1 MRVTFGRNQTSK
13 VRSQATLRSLN
24 TSEVAVPAPAPAT
37 LQLVLPPAAATASA
51 PSHGC
56 CIRGSPRGCHVSWAG
71 RWVQLSPGLCKH
83 HHHGRLPVSLLPDCA
98 SSAPATAAEGH
109 HEGGYKST
117 FLDGELLRLEPES
130 LGWPC
135 THGGGASDEV
145 PVSGRYLRT
154 RNPCSR
160 SSASCARRA
169 FD

>member
-13 VRSQATLRSLN
+13 VRSQATLRLN
-24 TSEVAVPAPAPAT
+24 SSEVAVPAPEPAT
-37 LQLVLPPAAATASA
+37 RQLVLPPAAATASA

>member
-1 MRVTFGRNQTSK
+1 LNFSGVGEKTLQISKITSNFEIFEH
-13 VRSQATLRSLN
+13 V
-24 TSEVAVPAPAPAT
+24 EVAR
-37 LQLVLPPAAATASA
+37 QLGASHCVPPAAATASA